1 MRRPLLLVLA
11 GCASYG
17 AFAAELVV
25 SPDGS
30 GQFKTV
36 QAAVDFAPPHS
47 AIHIKPGVYKERV
60 TVPPGKSQLLLRG
73 DDPNTT
79 IITFDLHAGL
89 PGPARPLITF
99 DTPTVFI
106 QANDFT
112 AENLTFENSAGP
124 QGQAVALTIM
134 GDRGVFRNCRFL
146 GYQDTLLAQAGRQYF
161 DRCYIAG
168 AVDFIF
174 GGSAAWFENCE
185 IHVTANGYITA
196 ANTPKDQRY
205 GYVLS
210 HCRITG
216 EPGART
222 YLGRPWRPY
231 AATAFLYTEMSANV
245 RPEGWDNWRDP
256 AREKTARYAEY
267 RSTGPGAD
275 PAARVAWAHFLS
287 GAEAAQLTAE
297 TVLSGTDGW
306 NPRTGAVKSAVA
318 VSPGDAKP
326 ARIAKGAVLI
336 ATAAAPSGLRL
347 ATSSD
352 GLKWTLITRTLL
364 AEPIEDPRLVEG
376 PDGIFHLVWA
386 TGRKQLGYANSRDL
400 VHWSPPKYFEP
411 MANLDAL
418 DLASPNLFYDAPGRR
433 FIVTWASTMAK
444 NFIQA
449 FQEDVENNPRIWY
462 AATRDF
468 ETLSEPAP
476 LFDNNYSVRD
486 AAILRDGSRYLLMHN
501 DNTRPMLT
509 LRAAWSET
517 PLGPWG
523 PSSDPFAPK
532 FSESPSAVRLGD
544 EWWIYYANR
553 QGVALLITRDFRKF
567 TAASRAIPFPGGS
580 HPGSVLVVPRLLLHA
595 IAPGI

>member
-1 MRRPLLLVLA
+1 MRFLLLLLA
-11 GCASYG
+11 LVSIAP
-17 AFAAELVV
+17 AAQLIVAA
-25 SPDGS
+25 DGS
-30 GQFKTV
+30 GQYRTI
-36 QAAVDFAPPHS
+36 QSAIDAAPPHS
-47 AIHIKPGVYKERV
+47 SIRIQPGIYKERV
-60 TVPPGKSQLLLRG
+60 TVPPDKARLTLRG
-73 DDPNTT
+73 DNPKTT

-89 PGPARPLITF
+89 PGPTRPLITF

-106 QANDFT
+106 QANDFA

-124 QGQAVALTIM
+124 QGQALALTIM

-205 GYVLS
+205 GYVFS

-216 EPGART
+216 EPGIRT

-231 AATAFLYTEMSANV
+231 AATAFLDTEMSANV

-256 AREKTARYAEY
+256 AREKTARYVEY
-267 RSTGPGAD
+267 RSAGPGAD
-275 PAARVAWAHFLS
+275 ARARVGWAHSLTD
-287 GAEAAQLTAE
+287 AEAAQITVE
-297 TVLSGTDGW
+297 SVLSGTDGW
-306 NPRTGAVKSAVA
+306 NPATGAVKSAIVIQ
-318 VSPGDAKP
+318 PGDTKP

-336 ATAAAPSGLRL
+336 ATVAASGGLRL

-352 GLKWTLITRTLL
+352 GLNWSLIPRTLL
-364 AEPIEDPRLVEG
+364 AESMQDPRLIEDAAGV
-376 PDGIFHLVWA
+376 FHLVWA
-386 TGRKQLGYANSRDL
+386 GGRKRLGYASSRDL

-411 MANLDAL
+411 MKLDAV
-418 DLASPNLFYDAPGRR
+418 DLASPNLFYDAPARR
-433 FIVTWASTMAK
+433 FIVTWSSTIAK

-449 FQEDVENNPRIWY
+449 FQEDVENNPRVWY
-462 AATRDF
+462 ATTRDF
-468 ETLSEPAP
+468 EALSEPTL

-486 AAILRDGSRYLLMHN
+486 AAILRDGSRYLLLHN
-501 DNTRPMLT
+501 DNSRPMLT
-509 LRAAWSET
+509 LRVAWSDK

-523 PSSDPFAPK
+523 PSSDAFAPRL
-532 FSESPSAVRLGD
+532 SESPSAIRLGD
-544 EWWIYYANR
+544 EWWIYCANQQR
-553 QGVALLITRDFRKF
+553 VALLMTRDFRKF
-567 TAASRAIPFPGGS
+567 TAVRRAVWFPEGS
-580 HPGSVLVVPRLLLHA
+580 HPVGILVVPRFLLRAL
-595 IAPGI
+595 APGI